1 MIALMQLARH
11 LPRGTRAGLALLAA
25 CGSTKQAREPDSAR
39 GWTPD
44 AAAPTPAAAT
54 TRRRCG
60 RAPAATATV
69 RTIVVSENA
78 RGMVTAVRWALSPD
92 ECALLVVEDPVGV
105 EAEMIPD
112 AVRYAASTADGVRLL
127 AVDSVWDAAPDSAWT
142 RLAVGRA
149 HVARAGESD
158 TLPASAWAGLARAA
172 GRPERDVRD
181 AAFAASGMTVA
192 QGVARP
198 LIYTLAPRPDAPP
211 RALPLLG
218 GWRVRWGQG
227 DTTLLLGAGPARTGD
242 DEPPRAW
249 LRVDARTGRALGAT
263 SPAAGGPRVV
273 WRETPLLDV
282 SSEVSLVESR
292 SVDLPWVKG
301 RVEGEAGAIERVDAS
316 GARLALGR
324 GVPLAATADGRVVL
338 ALAPRDRAVREGELA
353 WRVVLYVV
361 E

>member
-1 MIALMQLARH
+1 
-11 LPRGTRAGLALLAA
+11 
-25 CGSTKQAREPDSAR
+25 
-39 GWTPD
+39 
-44 AAAPTPAAAT
+44 
-54 TRRRCG
+54 
-60 RAPAATATV
+60 
-69 RTIVVSENA
+69 
-78 RGMVTAVRWALSPD
+78 MVTAVRWALSPD
-92 ECALLVVEDPVGV
+92 GCALLVVEDPVGV

-112 AVRYAASTADGVRLL
+112 VVRYAASTADGVRLL
-127 AVDSVWDAAPDSAWT
+127 AIDSVWDAAPDSAWT

-158 TLPASAWAGLARAA
+158 TLPAAAWVALARAA

-181 AAFAASGMTVA
+181 AAFAASGMAVA

-198 LIYTLAPRPDAPP
+198 MIWTLAPRPDPAP

-218 GWRVRWGQG
+218 GWRVRWAPG
-227 DTTLLLGAGPARTGD
+227 DTALLLGAGPARTGD

-263 SPAAGGPRVV
+263 SPAAGGPHVA
-273 WRETPLLDV
+273 WREAPLLDV
-282 SSEVSLVESR
+282 STQVDLAESR
-292 SVDLPWVKG
+292 SVELPSVTG
-301 RVEGEAGAIERVDAS
+301 RVRGESGAIERVDAS

-338 ALAPRDRAVREGELA
+338 ALAPRDRGVKEGELG